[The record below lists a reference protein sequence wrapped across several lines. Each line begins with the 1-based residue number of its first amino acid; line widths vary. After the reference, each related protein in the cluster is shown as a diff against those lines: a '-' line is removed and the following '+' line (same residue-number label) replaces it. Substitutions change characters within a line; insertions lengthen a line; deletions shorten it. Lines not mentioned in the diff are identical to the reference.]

1 MGGYRMC
8 IDFRVSIIFVCYMYI
23 YIYYKYG
30 MKDIVNIFIK
40 LNLLCVYSISYLLW
54 SFLND

>member
-1 MGGYRMC
+1 MC

-40 LNLLCVYSISYLLW
+40 LI
-54 SFLND
+54 